1 MHREYSRD
9 ALTLR
14 GNSARNVE
22 EAGEGGR
29 ETGTGTNRDG
39 QSERERDS
47 QGQRDVLNM
56 QFCIRN
62 VGCPFAFTSS
72 HKLSALCA
80 QDS

>member
-1 MHREYSRD
+1 VHREHSRD
-9 ALTLR
+9 ALTLP
-14 GNSARNVE
+14 GNSAYEMLKRQ
-22 EAGEGGR
+22 GRGR
-29 ETGTGTNRDG
+29 ETGTGTDRDR